1 MAQFDAYPN
10 PSAQQRAVFPYYVVL
25 QSDQLDQFSTRMVMP
40 LARPSA
46 PPAPGPRRLAQTVTV
61 AGEQLYLAAHLVA
74 ALPKGLLQQPVA
86 SLKQDAAVI
95 IDALDAVV
103 SGV

>member
-10 PSAQQRAVFPYYVVL
+10 PNVQQRAAFPYYVVL
-25 QSDQLDQFSTRMVMP
+25 QSDQLDQFNTRMVMP
-40 LARPSA
+40 LARA
-46 PPAPGPRRLAQTVTV
+46 PLAPAAVPRRLAQTVSV
-61 AGEQLYLAAHLVA
+61 EGERLLLAAHLVA
-74 ALPKGLLQQPVA
+74 ALPRALLKQPVA
-86 SLKQDAAVI
+86 SLKADAATI